1 MKKIDVISPIVL
13 GLIISAFII
22 SLLRVTYSNEIILG
36 INPTLLSFLIIIIIP
51 SLLVLWV
58 YVTSLLG
65 KRRHVFF
72 QFGKFIPIGVSNT
85 AIDFGTLNL
94 LILTSGVDKGLLFSA
109 FKGISFLCA
118 VTNSYLWNKFWT
130 FDGGGTDDVRKQFL
144 KFLVV
149 AGIGFIIN
157 VAVASFIVN
166 FIEPIG
172 RISPLIWA
180 NIAAFTSIVLVIIW
194 NFLGYKFLVF
204 KK

>member
-22 SLLRVTYSNEIILG
+22 SLLRVTDTNIAMGG
-36 INPTLLSFLIIIIIP
+36 ITPTLLWLLIIVLIP

-58 YVTSLLG
+58 YITFHLG
-65 KRRHVFF
+65 KKRHIFF

-85 AIDFGTLNL
+85 AIDFGVLNL
-94 LILTSGVDKGLLFSA
+94 LILTSGVEKGLLFSA
-109 FKGISFLCA
+109 FKGVSFICA

-130 FDGGGTDDVRKQFL
+130 FDGGGTDNIGKQFL
-144 KFLVV
+144 KFIIV
-149 AGIGFIIN
+149 AGVGFVIN

-172 RISPLIWA
+172 GISPILWA
-180 NIAAFTSIVLVIIW
+180 NIAAFTSIVIVIIW
-194 NFLGYKFLVF
+194 NFLGYKYLVF
-204 KK
+204 KN